1 MTNLTVLKVAAAAE
15 AITVTLLFANL
26 LTVHSPAASSALGP
40 THGTA
45 YLATVVTTLT
55 AANAPARAKW
65 LSFVPAVGGYLALRV
80 LRSHV
85 PVVRTAGER

>member
-1 MTNLTVLKVAAAAE
+1 MTSLTVLKLAAAAE

-26 LTVHSPAASSALGP
+26 LSVHWPAASSTLGP

-45 YLATVVTTLT
+45 YLATVVTALT
-55 AANAPARAKW
+55 AANAPAKAKL

-80 LRSHV
+80 LGSQV
-85 PVVRTAGER
+85 PAGQAAGER

>member
-1 MTNLTVLKVAAAAE
+1 MTNLTILKLAAAAE
-15 AITVTLLFANL
+15 AVSVTLLFANL
-26 LTVHSPAASSALGP
+26 LTVHWPTASSALGP

-45 YLATVVTTLT
+45 YLVTVATALTT
-55 AANAPARAKW
+55 ANAPARAKW

-85 PVVRTAGER
+85 PAVRAAGER

>member
-1 MTNLTVLKVAAAAE
+1 MTNLTVLKLAAAAE

-26 LTVHSPAASSALGP
+26 LTVHWPAASSALGP

-45 YLATVVTTLT
+45 YLVTVVTALT
-55 AANAPARAKW
+55 ATNAPAKAKW

-80 LRSHV
+80 LRSHASAV
-85 PVVRTAGER
+85 PAASER